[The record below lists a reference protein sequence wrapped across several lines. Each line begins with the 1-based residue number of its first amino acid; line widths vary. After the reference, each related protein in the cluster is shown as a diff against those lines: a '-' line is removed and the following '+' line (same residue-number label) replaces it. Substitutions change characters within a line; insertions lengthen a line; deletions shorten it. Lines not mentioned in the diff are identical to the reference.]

1 MRMPTRL
8 DNLAAGERL
17 IALREGDF
25 ADALEPAADANR
37 RCPLGSAG
45 VIDSLAESFAIRID
59 NLAAGER
66 LIAVREADFADAS
79 EPAADA
85 NRRCPLGPRE

>member
-8 DNLAAGERL
+8 DNLAAG
-17 IALREGDF
+17 G
-25 ADALEPAADANR
+25 
-37 RCPLGSAG
+37 
-45 VIDSLAESFAIRID
+45 
-59 NLAAGER
+59 R

-85 NRRCPLGPRE
+85 NRRCPFGSAGVIDSLVESFAIRIDSLAACERLIAVRACDSANLAGVARFLVAP